1 VTRPN
6 GPASRHHDHAHGPVP
21 DSMRRA
27 QDAELRGVIH
37 GECGDTMEI
46 YLRLSDDLIHEATFM
61 TDGGD
66 SIIACG
72 VALTEMVRGRTP
84 GADRSDHAQGTRR
97 SGGRLGSRQGTL
109 RQARRQSPASRRGCA
124 RPDLI
129 IAPGK
134 SPGAR
139 CRHSGGGHEE
149 TRIE

>member
-1 VTRPN
+1 MTRPN

-84 GADRSDHAQGTRR
+84 GAVGLITPKELVEAVGGLAPAKVHCAKLAVRALRAAVGAQG
-97 SGGRLGSRQGTL
+97 
-109 RQARRQSPASRRGCA
+109 P
-124 RPDLI
+124 I
-129 IAPGK
+129 
-134 SPGAR
+134 
-139 CRHSGGGHEE
+139 
-149 TRIE
+149 